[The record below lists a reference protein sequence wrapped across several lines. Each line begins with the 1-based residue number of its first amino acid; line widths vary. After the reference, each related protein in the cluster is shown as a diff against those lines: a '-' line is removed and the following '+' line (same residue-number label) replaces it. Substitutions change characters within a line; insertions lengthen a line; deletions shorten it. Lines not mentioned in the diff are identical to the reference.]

1 MEIPVTITDKTIE
14 EFLIID
20 AVRGG
25 RSHAHNSKQLQYN
38 IDYAER
44 LEAHVSDYI
53 ISQVRSHILRI
64 TNPPFKC
71 LPKPTS
77 N

>member
-1 MEIPVTITDKTIE
+1 MDIHIPESIIE
-14 EFLIID
+14 EIQIID

-25 RSHAHNSKQLQYN
+25 RSDAHNLKQLQYN

-53 ISQVRSHILRI
+53 ISQVRNHIRNLI
-64 TNPPFKC
+64 KNG
-71 LPKPTS
+71 
-77 N
+77 

>member
-25 RSHAHNSKQLQYN
+25 RSHAHNLKQLQYN
-38 IDYAER
+38 IAYAAR
-44 LEAHVSDYI
+44 LEAHVSDHI
-53 ISQVRSHILRI
+53 ISQVRNHIRNLI
-64 TNPPFKC
+64 N
-71 LPKPTS
+71 
-77 N
+77 NG